1 MNINHQNKLLEVD
14 ISAAH
19 SVLLQFG
26 MENKKMPKMLCHRKA
41 AATANS
47 MLLNIVLSGSFNV
60 YSILK
65 SEKAADWSRS
75 ENGGTRV
82 RQDNFLFSSD

>member
-26 MENKKMPKMLCHRKA
+26 MENKKMPEMLRHRMA

-47 MLLNIVLSGSFNV
+47 MLLSIVFSDSFNV
-60 YSILK
+60 YIILK
-65 SEKAADWSRS
+65 SVEAADW
-75 ENGGTRV
+75 
-82 RQDNFLFSSD
+82 RQV